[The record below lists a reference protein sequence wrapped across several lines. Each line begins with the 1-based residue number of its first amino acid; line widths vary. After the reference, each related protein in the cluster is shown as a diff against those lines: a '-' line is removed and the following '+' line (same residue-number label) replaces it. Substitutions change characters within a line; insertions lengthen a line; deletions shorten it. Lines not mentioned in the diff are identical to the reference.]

1 MEAIKTREP
10 GTFPALD
17 CYTNQGIVKVFSK
30 TVTVKSSERTEL
42 INLSP
47 DIRQFVEATAV
58 NDGYVQIS
66 SLHTTAGLFVNEW
79 QDALLSDVKGLFE
92 RMVPRETYY
101 RHNDPEFSDCD
112 RHNADS
118 HLRNV
123 VLGRSLSIPISQ
135 GKIVLGRWQSVILA
149 EFDGANQRQVFMQA
163 FGI

>member
-1 MEAIKTREP
+1 MAAINANEKAT
-10 GTFPALD
+10 LD
-17 CYTNQGIVKVFSK
+17 CYTNEGPVKVSAK
-30 TVTVKSSERTEL
+30 TITVETRERTDL
-42 INLSP
+42 VNLS
-47 DIRQFVEATAV
+47 DEIRLFVESSGVT
-58 NDGYVQIS
+58 DGYVQIT
-66 SLHTTAGLFVNEW
+66 SLHTTAGLYVNEF
-79 QDALLSDVKGLFE
+79 QEALLADVKQVMQSL
-92 RMVPRETYY
+92 VPRETYY

-135 GKIVLGRWQSVILA
+135 GKIILGRWQSVILA